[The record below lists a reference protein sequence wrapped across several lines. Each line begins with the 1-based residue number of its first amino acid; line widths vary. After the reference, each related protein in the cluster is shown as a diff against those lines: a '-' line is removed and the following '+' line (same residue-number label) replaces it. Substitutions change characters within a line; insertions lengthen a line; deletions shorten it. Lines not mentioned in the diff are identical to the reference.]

1 MAIPLQL
8 TFHNVQSSAS
18 VEEKIREN
26 VQKLERFYNRVINCR
41 VTVDAPHRNQ
51 RKGNL
56 YHVRIDLTL
65 PKENIIVNHNPS
77 DETSHADIYIA
88 IRDAFETARRQ
99 LQDYT
104 NLHQ

>member
-1 MAIPLQL
+1 MTVPLQL
-8 TFHNVQSSAS
+8 TFHNVQSSVS

-26 VQKLERFYNRVINCR
+26 LHKLERFCNRIINCR
-41 VTVDAPHRNQ
+41 IIIDAPHRNQ
-51 RKGNL
+51 HKGNL

-65 PKENIIVNHNPS
+65 PNGKIIVNHNPS

-104 NLHQ
+104 SLQQ